1 MFNPYECEHIPKKPN
16 NNEKDR
22 LIQQL
27 LEEIQQLL
35 EEIQQLEE
43 ENELLKGCIME
54 ICDVVFA
61 EEIPE

>member
-1 MFNPYECEHIPKKPN
+1 MFDPNECEHIPKKPN

-27 LEEIQQLL
+27 LEE
-35 EEIQQLEE
+35 
-43 ENELLKGCIME
+43 NELLKGCIME

-61 EEIPE
+61 EEITE

>member
-1 MFNPYECEHIPKKPN
+1 MKMFDPHECEHIPKKPN

-27 LEEIQQLL
+27 LEM
-35 EEIQQLEE
+35 IQQLEE

>member
-27 LEEIQQLL
+27 LEEIQQLV
-35 EEIQQLEE
+35 E

-61 EEIPE
+61 EEITE

>member
-1 MFNPYECEHIPKKPN
+1 MFDPHECEHIPKKPN

-27 LEEIQQLL
+27 LEM
-35 EEIQQLEE
+35 IQQLEE

>member
-1 MFNPYECEHIPKKPN
+1 MFDPHECEHIPKKPN

-27 LEEIQQLL
+27 LEEIR
-35 EEIQQLEE
+35 QLEE

>member
-1 MFNPYECEHIPKKPN
+1 MKMFDPHECEHIPKKPN

-27 LEEIQQLL
+27 LEVIQQLV
-35 EEIQQLEE
+35 E

>member
-1 MFNPYECEHIPKKPN
+1 MFDPHECEHIPKKPN

-27 LEEIQQLL
+27 LEMIQQLV
-35 EEIQQLEE
+35 E
-43 ENELLKGCIME
+43 ENELLKGCTME

>member
-1 MFNPYECEHIPKKPN
+1 MFDPHECEHIPKKPN
-16 NNEKDR
+16 NNERDL

-27 LEEIQQLL
+27 LEEIR
-35 EEIQQLEE
+35 QLEE

>member
-1 MFNPYECEHIPKKPN
+1 MFDPHECEHIPKKPN

-27 LEEIQQLL
+27 LEVIQQLV
-35 EEIQQLEE
+35 E

-61 EEIPE
+61 EEITE